1 MNFYIPHRRTL
12 NDSAGLA
19 VERGSPDAPDVVES
33 FGPGDV
39 LPDYILGP
47 RPISTSLGGSLT
59 VTRDVGISALIRQ
72 GMGNVHMATCREFNP
87 FL

>member
-33 FGPGDV
+33 FGPRDV

-47 RPISTSLGGSLT
+47 PTDLNWRKMCDAPHDIQRPS
-59 VTRDVGISALIRQ
+59 DVYGEILPSRTAHRTA
-72 GMGNVHMATCREFNP
+72 NHP
-87 FL
+87 